1 MERRGDAPSVVHVR
15 DTLMLA
21 DDQPV
26 EAVARAAHVLSP
38 STPVYEALGRMRA
51 SSVQLAVVMD
61 GKKMLGVISLS
72 DIVKRVLP
80 SGMTLAAGGDY
91 G

>member
-1 MERRGDAPSVVHVR
+1 
-15 DTLMLA
+15 
-21 DDQPV
+21 
-26 EAVARAAHVLSP
+26 
-38 STPVYEALGRMRA
+38 
-51 SSVQLAVVMD
+51 MD